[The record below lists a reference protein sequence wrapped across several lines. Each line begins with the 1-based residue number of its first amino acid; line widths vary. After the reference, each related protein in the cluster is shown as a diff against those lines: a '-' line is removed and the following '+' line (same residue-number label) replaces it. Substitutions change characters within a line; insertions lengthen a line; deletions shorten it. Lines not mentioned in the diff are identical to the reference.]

1 MILTDDGDI
10 CLIDLSMGCT
20 RAETEDIGV
29 DLRLLERAFTSAH
42 IELEPAYD
50 AMMDTYY
57 SIVPDAKAIRRKVEE
72 IKNRGRYT

>member
-1 MILTDDGDI
+1 M
-10 CLIDLSMGCT
+10 SMGCT

-42 IELEPAYD
+42 IDLLQAYD
-50 AMMDTYY
+50 AMMDAYY
-57 SIVPDAKAIRRKVEE
+57 SMVPDAKAIRKKVEE